1 MFKSLAVLLVLS
13 ITGLEPTYIPSK
25 GKHLDARIFRHT
37 DEEAA
42 VRPQRGKFAGAFLS
56 SPEQLNAVGPE
67 PVLNADAE
75 AETRRL
81 EDGNRLQLKENMIVR
96 RHPRGANADKLSE
109 GGGQRG
115 PLRYPRPI
123 DTTNYFTTPNQALL
137 IPHTSQPTGNE
148 EPLDLSKA
156 KADAPDN
163 ANGSSTKRKRTHIHN
178 PLYPVTESSY
188 SAYAV
193 MLLSLIVFAIGI
205 IGNLSVMC
213 IVWHNYYLK
222 SAWNS
227 ILASLAF
234 WDFVVLFFCLPVV
247 IFNELT
253 KTRPLGDASCRIVP
267 YLEVTS
273 LGVTTFSLCAL
284 GIDRFHAATS
294 TQPKSRPIE
303 PCRTIFAKLAVIWV
317 GSMILAVPEV
327 LLWQLSQDPSPL
339 TGVLVDSCTMK
350 PSVNLPESIYS
361 LVLTYHDA
369 RMWWYF
375 GCYFCLPILF
385 TLACQLITRRIRG
398 PGGKKPEGR
407 GSPKK
412 QHAQCDSQL
421 NCTVVGLAV
430 IYGACTLPEN
440 ISNIVLAYLSG
451 EVPRSTSELLGLID
465 HFFLFFKSSVTPVL
479 LLCVCKP
486 LGQAF
491 MDCCCCC
498 CEDCGPDSSPG
509 EGPDSKLST
518 TEMSSSIFF
527 DKPKGASSILAIGTP
542 C

>member
-1 MFKSLAVLLVLS
+1 M
-13 ITGLEPTYIPSK
+13 
-25 GKHLDARIFRHT
+25 
-37 DEEAA
+37 
-42 VRPQRGKFAGAFLS
+42 
-56 SPEQLNAVGPE
+56 
-67 PVLNADAE
+67 
-75 AETRRL
+75 
-81 EDGNRLQLKENMIVR
+81 
-96 RHPRGANADKLSE
+96 
-109 GGGQRG
+109 
-115 PLRYPRPI
+115 
-123 DTTNYFTTPNQALL
+123 
-137 IPHTSQPTGNE
+137 
-148 EPLDLSKA
+148 
-156 KADAPDN
+156 
-163 ANGSSTKRKRTHIHN
+163 
-178 PLYPVTESSY
+178 
-188 SAYAV
+188 
-193 MLLSLIVFAIGI
+193 
-205 IGNLSVMC
+205 
-213 IVWHNYYLK
+213 
-222 SAWNS
+222 
-227 ILASLAF
+227 
-234 WDFVVLFFCLPVV
+234 
-247 IFNELT
+247 
-253 KTRPLGDASCRIVP
+253 
-267 YLEVTS
+267 
-273 LGVTTFSLCAL
+273 TTFSLCAL

-303 PCRTIFAKLAVIWV
+303 PCQSIFAKLAVIWV

-339 TGVLVDSCTMK
+339 TGLLVDSCTMK

-398 PGGKKPEGR
+398 PGVKKPEGR

-412 QHAQCDSQL
+412 QHAQRDNQL
-421 NCTVVGLAV
+421 NCTVVGLAI

-451 EVPRSTSELLGLID
+451 EVSRSTSELLGLID

-479 LLCVCKP
+479 LLCLCKP

-491 MDCCCCC
+491 VDCCCCC
-498 CEDCGPDSSPG
+498 CEECGPDSPPG

-527 DKPKGASSILAIGTP
+527 DKPKVTSSILAIGTP